1 MRPLESL
8 ACVACGQVFA
18 PARINARYCG
28 PRCAR
33 RAQEARYQARLVAP
47 PPAVPAGLAL
57 PADDII
63 RRMLG
68 R

>member
-1 MRPLESL
+1 MRPLVAM
-8 ACVACGQVFA
+8 ACAECGRRFA
-18 PARINARYCG
+18 PARINARYCA
-28 PRCAR
+28 PLCAR
-33 RAQEARYQARLVAP
+33 RAQEARRQARLVAP